1 MNEKAGIGKQEPSS
15 KLIMVVDDDE
25 SLIEYVT
32 MLLQKEGFRTKSARD
47 GKIALKRVKEEKTD
61 LMLLDMMMPNTSG
74 FEVIRQ
80 LQAEEET
87 RNMPVF
93 VITARRIDKSTW
105 DVIRQEPNVKEIV
118 TKPINPYNFRK
129 LIHTMLNTISPQEK
143 IDREAQRQ
151 NESKKDSSEWDLPPA
166 FRDKEVDQ

>member
-1 MNEKAGIGKQEPSS
+1 MNEKAGIEKQEPSS
-15 KLIMVVDDDE
+15 KLILVVDDDE

-32 MLLQKEGFRTKSARD
+32 MLLQKEGFRTKAARD
-47 GKIALKRVKEEKTD
+47 GTIALKRVKEEKTD

-93 VITARRIDKSTW
+93 VVTARRVDKSTW

-118 TKPINPYNFRK
+118 TKPINPYDLRK
-129 LIHTMLNTISPQEK
+129 LIHTTLNTVSPQEK

-151 NESKKDSSEWDLPPA
+151 NESKKDSSGWDLPPA
-166 FRDKEVDQ
+166 FRDKKVDQ